1 MSASL
6 AIESTAAMSRAE
18 YGAFLNTLL
27 EAERAGAKLLAA
39 YVDELPPHS
48 SAWAALRNVQRDEA
62 RNCAVLIHLLLNAE
76 VEPSVAVGDFY
87 ERGLALRKWSER
99 LAFLNRGQ
107 AWVAKRIAAALP
119 RIPEPEARAALDT
132 MHESH
137 LANIELCEHV
147 FH

>member
-1 MSASL
+1 MSA
-6 AIESTAAMSRAE
+6 MSQAE

-39 YVDELPPHS
+39 HVDELPPQS
-48 SAWAALRNVQRDEA
+48 SAWSALREVQRDEA

-76 VEPSVAVGDFY
+76 VEPSAAVGDFY

-99 LAFLNRGQ
+99 LEFLNRGHG
-107 AWVAKRIAAALP
+107 WVAKRIAAALP
-119 RIPEPEARAALDT
+119 RIQDLSARAALRT

-137 LANIELCEHV
+137 RANIELCEELQT
-147 FH
+147 